1 MNDDDIYDSDFDS
14 DFKDLVNTG
23 KDIQV
28 VYFDNIEQ
36 FKQSEK
42 ELDKVGGF
50 NYDSNIVQY
59 IIIKPVKN

>member
-14 DFKDLVNTG
+14 DFEDLVNTG

-42 ELDKVGGF
+42 ELNKIGGF
-50 NYDSNIVQY
+50 NHDSNIVQY

>member
-42 ELDKVGGF
+42 ELDKFGGF